1 MIVVA
6 NKLGGMKLMS
16 VYTLKAGKILE
27 PEQADKLFF
36 GKHSLLGRI
45 LG

>member
-1 MIVVA
+1 MIIVVC
-6 NKLGGMKLMS
+6 KLGGMKLMS
-16 VYTLKAGKILE
+16 VDTLKAGKRLE
-27 PEQADKLFF
+27 PAQADKLFF